1 MNKFIKRI
9 FNAPKLFCPL
19 IPGLTAI
26 MEQDYIPA
34 RTKSAVARAINQDS
48 ADIRVFFPCHE
59 EAGYFLAHG
68 IGERVKRLG
77 AVKGNVAKIANNAGF
92 NFVGQILSPFP

>member
-48 ADIRVFFPCHE
+48 ADIRVFFPRDEKPCN
-59 EAGYFLAHG
+59 FLAHR
-68 IGERVKRLG
+68 ISQR
-77 AVKGNVAKIANNAGF
+77 I
-92 NFVGQILSPFP
+92 